1 MTNYENH
8 SLALIHFNDGKIY
21 RGFYYEETNE
31 LAAQIIKIE
40 DFKGSFTSAAFIPKR
55 KKHYKSYFE
64 NGKLIKPFIKEPVE
78 IFIDLNNPK
87 CYKGLA
93 VRLKN
98 DAFIISDCNL
108 YEQVEMG
115 YIPFWVL
122 WFMESKDYNHF
133 LIDKISKLI
142 KLNPECD
149 LLIGN
154 DNTNGSD
161 KQYDYCCDCHRYD
174 ICYRYHVNDSIVNQ
188 KLYTDGKILIQIK
201 DYFKKEY
208 PDSDMASKKYDD
220 LDPLDKIQMDE
231 LFNSIFEFCK
241 FYLLPFCGCGWPD
254 ETAKVIR
261 DYLQIIN
268 DHTTQ
273 ILSKNKEI
281 SDKAF
286 DIRNKRFKER
296 FGFSHECENPIFQ
309 YFAYDLDNRGLTDHG
324 SNITGSWITDLGKIV
339 LYIFKLY
346 FINKEEDKDE

>member
-1 MTNYENH
+1 MAYYENH

-40 DFKGSFTSAAFIPKR
+40 DFKGSFTSAAFAPKKR
-55 KKHYKSYFE
+55 KHYNSYFK
-64 NGKLIKPFIKEPVE
+64 NGELIKEFTKEPVE

-87 CYKGLA
+87 CYKGFA

-98 DAFIISDCNL
+98 DAFIISDCYL
-108 YEQVEMG
+108 SDQVEMG

-122 WFMESKDYNHF
+122 TYLTFNNFKSF
-133 LIDKISKLI
+133 IIDKVNNRVKFD
-142 KLNPECD
+142 PECD

-154 DNTNGSD
+154 ENTNASD
-161 KQYDYCCDCHRYD
+161 KQYDYCSNCHRHD
-174 ICYRYHVNDSIVNQ
+174 ICYEYHCKDSVINQ
-188 KLYTDGKILIQIK
+188 KIYTDGEILIQIK

-208 PDSDMASKKYDD
+208 PDSDMASKEYDN
-220 LDPLDKIQMDE
+220 LDPLNKIQMDE
-231 LFNSIFEFCK
+231 LFINIFEFCK

-254 ETAKVIR
+254 GTAKAIR
-261 DYLQIIN
+261 DYLQIVN
-268 DHTTQ
+268 DHTDM

-286 DIRNKRFKER
+286 SIRKEKMKER
-296 FGFSHECENPIFQ
+296 FGISNECENPIFQ

-324 SNITGSWITDLGKIV
+324 SNITGSWITDLGKVV

-346 FINKEEDKDE
+346 FIKEENNNE